1 MIKIFT
7 TGVVAI
13 AALTAIGGSAQAGGP
28 IRAAD
33 AVPQANASPT
43 AAPSPQTKYCIVDT
57 VTGSRI
63 AKKVCKTRDAWMHE
77 DGFDPL
83 NP

>member
-13 AALTAIGGSAQAGGP
+13 AALTAIGGSA
-28 IRAAD
+28 RAAGPMPAAD
-33 AVPQANASPT
+33 SVPQANATPT

-63 AKKVCKTRDAWMHE
+63 TKKVCKTREAWMNE